1 METVKIGSFNIQK
14 FSKNADHE
22 RLKKLADIILSS
34 GVDILAIQEVY
45 AKVAID
51 NLLKYMGMNLFESE
65 QGLEMAKKGAERLD
79 ILAEQMS
86 NLPEAIQNRVYEA
99 VLEAVSQAMEKTLVP
114 LIQKGNEQRESQI
127 EQSNRIE
134 KIERQQ
140 ARINQLEL
148 NQALAGV
155 VRYPA
160 SMTYTAGYSPFCAC
174 GGTTNI

>member
-1 METVKIGSFNIQK
+1 
-14 FSKNADHE
+14 
-22 RLKKLADIILSS
+22 
-34 GVDILAIQEVY
+34 
-45 AKVAID
+45 
-51 NLLKYMGMNLFESE
+51 MGMNLFESE

-140 ARINQLEL
+140 LGVQTTHVYLQAKETGREADLGLTKEQLDHGLQNTASYFQAYASQSAMKEAEFERDMAEL
-148 NQALAGV
+148 E
-155 VRYPA
+155 R
-160 SMTYTAGYSPFCAC
+160 SFE
-174 GGTTNI
+174 